1 MRDNNPALLEHAE
14 RLIKQR
20 LYEEARQL
28 LAIYLKDH
36 RNSDLG
42 WYLLSFTL
50 TEREDRI
57 RCLERSLA
65 IYPYNIS
72 ALERLDKIKSDDSQ
86 TKSIPPFITDEVD
99 DY

>member
-1 MRDNNPALLEHAE
+1 MRDNNSALLEHAE

-28 LAIYLKDH
+28 LAAYLKDH

-50 TEREDRI
+50 TDRKDRI

-65 IYPYNIS
+65 IYPFNIT
-72 ALERLDKIKSDDSQ
+72 AQERLDKIKAGGTA
-86 TKSIPPFITDEVD
+86 TKPIPPFITDEMD
-99 DY
+99 KY